1 MKKIRLISDPVT
13 LTMNVVLVAVT
24 IPLYFFMVLCLHEG
38 NVNPPTA
45 VVPFRIVWSIMH
57 IILYIAIIS
66 ASPRYLCVITL
77 SETAITIWV
86 PFRKKKSFTY
96 KQFRNIYCGGY
107 FHGNIAGIGKIVWYI
122 VLAQRHL
129 SSNELNQI
137 NLVSNSEEVV
147 KIRYS
152 RKNYEK
158 LCTIL
163 PSDRIRQLECAVS
176 KIQSK

>member
-1 MKKIRLISDPVT
+1 MKKIRLISDPST
-13 LTMNVVLVAVT
+13 
-24 IPLYFFMVLCLHEG
+24 LCLMITTIIVYAVATVFALSLIREDT
-38 NVNPPTA
+38 VANPGDILPMQL
-45 VVPFRIVWSIMH
+45 FFLIMFGA
-57 IILYIAIIS
+57 LFVLIIS
-66 ASPRYLCVITL
+66 VSPRYLCVITL

-122 VLAQRHL
+122 VLAQRRL